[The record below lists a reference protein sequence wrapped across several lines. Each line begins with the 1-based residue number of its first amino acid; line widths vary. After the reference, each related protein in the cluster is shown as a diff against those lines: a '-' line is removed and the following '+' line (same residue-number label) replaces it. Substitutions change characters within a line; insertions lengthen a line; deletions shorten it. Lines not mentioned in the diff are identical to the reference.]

1 MKHRFQY
8 SQSNFLPATN
18 GGVYNSDFKP
28 RADKQTNH
36 GGRPLSERPM
46 AERVQFVIEGTSAQ
60 AAAERARNK
69 LGNGGNPSALAEL
82 MNKAKKTS
90 PGWEGEWES
99 IKQCVASSSQTCVE
113 AALMLSSKGQHEL
126 LAEIAPSISKHSQ
139 KFSERALQDVSQ
151 FKAGRMG
158 VSQLAETLSGLINLN
173 SGGAVKSML
182 AELSSNVASDELFEL
197 LAKSSASSNKN
208 IGKEMVRPYVS
219 LFKSG
224 NYYWS
229 QRSQLEEKWG
239 LARTYS

>member
-1 MKHRFQY
+1 MKHNFHFA
-8 SQSNFLPATN
+8 QSNFIPATN
-18 GGVYNSDFKP
+18 GGVYSSDFKP

-36 GGRPLSERPM
+36 GGKPLSERPM
-46 AERVQFVIEGTSAQ
+46 AERVQFVIEGKKAQ

-82 MNKAKKTS
+82 MNKAKRTS

-113 AALMLSSKGQHEL
+113 AALLISSKGQHEL
-126 LAEIAPSISKHSQ
+126 LVEIAPSISKHSQ

-151 FKAGRMG
+151 FKAGRMSI
-158 VSQLAETLSGLINLN
+158 SQLAETLSGLINLN
-173 SGGAVKSML
+173 LREAAKELLEELSGGTYSDDMYHL
-182 AELSSNVASDELFEL
+182 LSQSA
-197 LAKSSASSNKN
+197 ASSNKN

-219 LFKSG
+219 LFERG
-224 NYYWS
+224 NHYWS

-239 LARTYS
+239 LVRAYY